1 MRINE
6 IFKSIQGESSSA
18 GLPMVFVRLT
28 GCNLRCQWCDTKY
41 AYDEGVDLTVDEVIN
56 KIADF
61 GLKSVQITGG
71 EPLLQEDVYELMD
84 RLLDLDYMV
93 SVETNGSIDL
103 SSDKEAY
110 RVDNRV
116 IKIIMDIKCPSS
128 GESGQMYFNNLN
140 YLLKSDEVK
149 FVIGDRDD
157 YEWAKVVIERFELLE
172 KCSILISPV
181 FGEIEPRQLAEWI
194 LEDNLNVRL
203 QIQLHKLIW
212 HPEMRGV

>member
-18 GLPMVFVRLT
+18 GLPVVFVRLT
-28 GCNLRCQWCDTKY
+28 GCNLRCQWCDTEY
-41 AYDEGVDLTVDEVIN
+41 AYDEGVNVTVDEVME
-56 KIADF
+56 KIAAF

-71 EPLLQEDVYELMD
+71 EPLLQEEVYELMN
-84 RLLDLDYMV
+84 RLFDLGYIV

-103 SSDKEAY
+103 S

-116 IKIIMDIKCPSS
+116 IKIVDIKCPSS

-140 YLLKSDEVK
+140 YLLKTDEVK
-149 FVIGDRDD
+149 FALKDRDD
-157 YEWAKVVIERFELLE
+157 YNWAKEIIKRFKLLE

-181 FGEIEPRQLAEWI
+181 FGEVEPRQLAEWI

>member
-18 GLPMVFVRLT
+18 GLPVVFVRLT

-41 AYDEGVDLTVDEVIN
+41 AYDEGVNVTVDEVME
-56 KIADF
+56 KIAAF

-71 EPLLQEDVYELMD
+71 EPLLQEEVYELME
-84 RLLDLDYMV
+84 RLFDLGYMV

-103 SSDKEAY
+103 SK
-110 RVDNRV
+110 VDNRV
-116 IKIIMDIKCPSS
+116 IKIVDIKCPSS

-149 FVIGDRDD
+149 FVIKDRGD
-157 YEWAKVVIERFELLE
+157 YEWAKGVIERFDLLG
-172 KCSILISPV
+172 KCSILVSPV
-181 FGEIEPRQLAEWI
+181 FGGIEPRQLAEWI

>member
-6 IFKSIQGESSSA
+6 IFKSIQGESSSV
-18 GLPMVFVRLT
+18 GLPVVFVRLT

-41 AYDEGVDLTVDEVIN
+41 AYDEGVNVTVDEVME
-56 KIADF
+56 KIAAF

-84 RLLDLDYMV
+84 RLLGLDYIV

-103 SSDKEAY
+103 SK
-110 RVDNRV
+110 VDNRV
-116 IKIIMDIKCPSS
+116 IRIVDIKCPSS

-140 YLLKSDEVK
+140 YLLKTDEVK
-149 FVIGDRDD
+149 FALKDRDD
-157 YEWAKVVIERFELLE
+157 YNWAKEIIKRFKLLE

-181 FGEIEPRQLAEWI
+181 FGEVEPRQLAEWI

>member
-1 MRINE
+1 MKVNE
-6 IFKSIQGESSSA
+6 IFKSIQGESTSA
-18 GLPMVFVRLT
+18 GIPTAFVRLT

-41 AYDEGVDLTVDEVIN
+41 AYDEGVDLTVDDVID

-61 GLKSVQITGG
+61 GLKSVEITGG

-84 RLLDLDYMV
+84 RLLDLGYKV
-93 SVETNGSIDL
+93 FIETNGSIDL
-103 SSDKEAY
+103 S

-116 IKIIMDIKCPSS
+116 IKIVDIKCPGS

-140 YLLKSDEVK
+140 YLLKTDEVK
-149 FVIGDRDD
+149 FVIKDRGD
-157 YEWAKVVIERFELLE
+157 YEWSKGVIKRFELLE
-172 KCSILISPV
+172 KCSILMSPV
-181 FGEIEPRQLAEWI
+181 LGDIEPRELAEWI

>member
-18 GLPMVFVRLT
+18 GLPVVFVRLT

-41 AYDEGVDLTVDEVIN
+41 AYDEGVNVTVDEVME
-56 KIADF
+56 KIAAF

-93 SVETNGSIDL
+93 SVEANGSIDL
-103 SSDKEAY
+103 SRA
-110 RVDNRV
+110 DNRV
-116 IKIIMDIKCPSS
+116 IKIVDIKCPSS

-149 FVIGDRDD
+149 FVIKDRGD
-157 YEWAKVVIERFELLE
+157 YEWAKGVIERFELLE

-181 FGEIEPRQLAEWI
+181 FGEIEPRQLAEWV